1 MELEWNT
8 ELASTIAEAFTCFL
22 FFFLSGKGRV
32 FRLFIRKEE
41 FNI

>member
-22 FFFLSGKGRV
+22 FFLSGKGRV
-32 FRLFIRKEE
+32 FGLFIRKEE